1 MLKNIEFNFEN
12 DWKKYALDYIKKQ
25 GYSKPE
31 SDDLDAILYYYHSL
45 KRRIISQKPRKVV
58 EAKNFSCPANVLTGY
73 ELLKQNIEQGS
84 NLNLYLSRKSVK
96 LNFEDGMFN
105 DWGIQHFHLGTK
117 IDKKINLIEGTSE
130 LLFAIVKNDTIYC
143 IGIYKHGDWS
153 KQELIS
159 IIEENW
165 QFLLESYQIKGAI
178 DLAYHSSDDEI
189 FQLRKHNLNTAIKTK
204 SGNIYFGAGGG
215 LNAAG
220 GSADVMFNVIDTLKH
235 IQQLKQIFEQ
245 KIALLN
251 LNNANVKLKFQLEIT
266 PLEINAYCSK
276 INLRVPLFRKN
287 PNLIAYMISNIGR

>member
-25 GYSKPE
+25 GYPKPE
-31 SDDLDAILYYYHSL
+31 SDDLNTILYCYHSL
-45 KRRIISQKPRKVV
+45 KRRIILQKPRKVV
-58 EAKNFSCPANVLTGY
+58 EAKNFSCPANVLAGY

-84 NLNLYLSRKSVK
+84 NLNPYLSRKSVK

-130 LLFAIVKNDTIYC
+130 LLFAIVTSDTVYC
-143 IGIYKHGDWS
+143 IGIYEHGDWS

-165 QFLLESYQIKGAI
+165 YVLIEPYQIKGMI
-178 DLAYHSSDDEI
+178 DIEYESSDDEI
-189 FQLRKHNLNTAIKTK
+189 FLLRKNSINTPIKTK

-215 LNAAG
+215 MNAAG
-220 GSADVMFNVIDTLKH
+220 GSADAMLNVIDTLKH
-235 IQQLKQIFEQ
+235 IQQLNQIFEQ
-245 KIALLN
+245 KIGLLN
-251 LNNANVKLKFQLEIT
+251 LSVNRKLKFQLEIT
-266 PLEINAYCSK
+266 PLERNAYCSE
-276 INLRVPLFRKN
+276 INLRIPLLYKYAN
-287 PNLIAYMISNIGR
+287 PIACMIANIGR